1 MLGLG
6 VGAVVWAP
14 TAGLFGRRPVYV
26 AGSALL
32 IASSAWA
39 AASPSY
45 ASLIIARLVQG
56 AAASPGEFLVSVTI
70 SEIYQP
76 HERGFRL
83 GVYML
88 LLAAGKSLAPLIGAG
103 VIQGLGWRWVL
114 WYVYLKQF
122 YEQTDMDRLST
133 ILSGIS
139 FSFIFVFARETYWA
153 RNNRSVR

>member
-14 TAGLFGRRPVYV
+14 TAALFGRRPVYV
-26 AGSALL
+26 AGSVLL

-45 ASLIIARLVQG
+45 ASLVIARLVQG

-114 WYVYLKQF
+114 WYVYLKQLMDELTWTGFQPF
-122 YEQTDMDRLST
+122 YPGLRLVLYSSLQEKPT
-133 ILSGIS
+133 GHGIT
-139 FSFIFVFARETYWA
+139 AA
-153 RNNRSVR
+153 